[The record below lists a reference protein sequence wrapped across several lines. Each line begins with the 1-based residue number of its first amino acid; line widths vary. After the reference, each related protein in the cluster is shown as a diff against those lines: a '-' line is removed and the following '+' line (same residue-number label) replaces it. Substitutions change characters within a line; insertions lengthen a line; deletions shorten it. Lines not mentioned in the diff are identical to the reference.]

1 MIKIRRSTFETNSS
15 SSHNFSYINHD
26 KELEPWS
33 FGQIKNIT
41 FGHYGWGYDILFT
54 INEKLSYIVTG
65 IASNYYN
72 YNPLA
77 IETLKKD
84 TDYIRLQDI
93 IKNYTGYEFELNSC
107 DGKLSD
113 TGSIDHQSIDEWKQI
128 MKLSD
133 SDLLKFI
140 MDDESYIEI
149 SNDNGGW

>member
-1 MIKIRRSTFETNSS
+1 MILKN
-15 SSHNFSYINHD
+15 
-26 KELEPWS
+26 
-33 FGQIKNIT
+33 QIKASN
-41 FGHYGWGYDILFT
+41 FP
-54 INEKLSYIVTG
+54 NK
-65 IASNYYN
+65 IASNYFY